1 MKMHTAMTYCLAF
14 LVFAAAR
21 GAMAP
26 VSAAPRNQAI
36 SQWSWQEAEI
46 RSVFR
51 QLSEFSGVDIVVDP
65 EVSGAVT
72 LHVTD
77 KTWKQVFS
85 IVCRL
90 RSLASIT
97 EDGYIYVLPNDSF
110 RKRRLADATSL
121 QEAEKLNPLKRE
133 VVKLRNTTAAEMAK
147 AINDLLS
154 PRGKTTVVEHNNA
167 MIIYDTQ
174 GNIAQIKEMIAQLDV
189 ETEQISI
196 SAKIIEVSSGVVN
209 NLGVRWAVMGEID
222 GNNASIEHLPGA
234 NVIAGAL
241 ERVTYGIL
249 SPSNFDITLEY
260 LFSENDGEIVAQ
272 PQITTLD
279 NKQASIFMGQQVPV
293 TYLDEAGNTNIQL
306 IDAGTEL
313 EVTPHVTGN
322 GRIMLELRPQKR
334 SYEFVNGLP
343 VINEQSA
350 NTQVVVSD
358 GETVVIAGLTSNEQ
372 QNAEGG
378 IPVLKDIPLLGHL
391 FKRSQKRVDKRD
403 LIIFVTPHIIKKRVS
418 AATHDMRTEPLADDS
433 DAENEP

>member
-1 MKMHTAMTYCLAF
+1 MKSKRRLLKQRAVTVLIVACLG
-14 LVFAAAR
+14 VPAAI
-21 GAMAP
+21 
-26 VSAAPRNQAI
+26 AAPERVI
-36 SQWSWQEAEI
+36 EQWSWQEAEV

-51 QLSEFSGVDIVVDP
+51 QLAEFSGVDIVVDP
-65 EVSGAVT
+65 EVSGTVT
-72 LHVTD
+72 LHVTR
-77 KTWKQVFS
+77 KTWKEVFS

-90 RSLASIT
+90 RNLSSIA
-97 EDGYIYVLPNDSF
+97 EQGYLYVLPSDAF
-110 RKRRLADATSL
+110 RKRRIENATSM
-121 QEAEKLNPLKRE
+121 QAAEKLNPLARE
-133 VVKLRNTTAAEMAK
+133 VIKLQNTTAKEMAG
-147 AINDLLS
+147 AVNDLLS

-167 MIIYDTQ
+167 LIVYDTQ
-174 GNIAQIKEMIAQLDV
+174 DNIAQIRAMIAQLDV

-209 NLGVRWAVMGEID
+209 NLGVQWALMGDIG
-222 GNNASIEHLPGA
+222 GNQGGVEHLPGE

-249 SPSNFDITLEY
+249 SADNFNVTMEY

-279 NKQASIFMGQQVPV
+279 NKEASIFMGQQVPV

-313 EVTPHVTGN
+313 RVTPHVTGN
-322 GRIMLELRPQKR
+322 GRIMLDLEPQKR
-334 SYEFVNGLP
+334 SYEFVSGLP

-350 NTQVVVSD
+350 KTHVVVSD

-372 QNAEGG
+372 QSAEGG
-378 IPVLKDIPLLGHL
+378 VPVLKDIPLLGNL

-403 LIIFVTPHIIKKRVS
+403 LIIFVTPHIIKKNVS
-418 AATHDMRTEPLADDS
+418 AAAREVKS
-433 DAENEP
+433 RENEVKATLPAEQ